1 MDRVVYQRMSELE
14 DAHWWFSARR
24 LMIQTILGR
33 LVTLPD
39 DPKILEAGCGTGGNL
54 KLLQSFG
61 ATDAF
66 EFDASARQFATEKLR
81 MPVPFGAL
89 PDTIPFARNTYDL
102 ICLFDVLEHIEDDL
116 GSLKSLASHL
126 ARGGQI
132 VLTVPAFPA
141 LWSRHDERH
150 HHFRR
155 CTAKSMARLAQA
167 ASQKITD
174 DGYFN
179 TVLLPLAVT
188 SRAINGLLRREVAD
202 EAMPGPVLNNML
214 FRIFASERHLIG
226 RLRMPVGLSYFAVLS
241 PQDEG

>member
-14 DAHWWFSARR
+14 DEHWWFSARR

-39 DPKILEAGCGTGGNL
+39 DPKILEDGCGTGGNL
-54 KLLQSFG
+54 KLPQSFG

-66 EFDASARQFATEKLR
+66 EFDASARRFAAEKLR

-89 PDTIPFARNTYDL
+89 PDTIPFARNAYDL

-116 GSLKSLASHL
+116 GSLKSLAGHL
-126 ARGGQI
+126 AQGGKI

-155 CTAKSMARLAQA
+155 YTAKSMARLAQA
-167 ASQKITD
+167 ASLKITH

-179 TVLLPLAVT
+179 TALLPLAVT

-202 EAMPGPVLNNML
+202 ATMPGPVLNNML

-241 PQDEG
+241 AQDEG